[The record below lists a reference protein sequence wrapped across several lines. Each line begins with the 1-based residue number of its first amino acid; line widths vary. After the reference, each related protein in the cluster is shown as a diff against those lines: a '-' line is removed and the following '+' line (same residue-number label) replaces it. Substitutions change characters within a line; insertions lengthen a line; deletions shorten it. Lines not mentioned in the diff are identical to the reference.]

1 MKKFLLGVIVGAAVG
16 GAVVGY
22 AAYWTAMEDKP
33 LPPEADAAPET

>member
-1 MKKFLLGVIVGAAVG
+1 MKRLLWFGLGFVVG
-16 GAVVGY
+16 GAICAY